1 MRAAI
6 AVSARVLTDDAEDQH
21 TEHMRYETRAERAR
35 LKGVKALIS
44 LGILVA
50 SPALLV
56 VGAPIRRR
64 YLRYIYRDEAPRIL
78 DKPRGQVSAHYFVV
92 AHPLLE
98 WLCWPTEAFARLIER
113 RG

>member
-1 MRAAI
+1 
-6 AVSARVLTDDAEDQH
+6 
-21 TEHMRYETRAERAR
+21 MRYETRAERAR

-44 LGILVA
+44 LAILVA

-56 VGAPIRRR
+56 AGAPIRRR
-64 YLRYIYRDEAPRIL
+64 YLRYIYRDEAPQIH
-78 DKPRGQVSAHYFVV
+78 DKERGQVSAHYFVV

-98 WLCWPTEAFARLIER
+98 WLCWPTEAFAHLIER